1 LYSYIPVNEDELAI
15 QENEIV
21 QVIRLVED
29 GWYEGVFAGRQ
40 GVFPSNYVEKVAE
53 PILTTTTTT
62 TNNNNNHDNSN
73 ETLNNSSII
82 IENQDEDKG
91 VKNKKKVLGI
101 GFGNIFSGKQIEL
114 KTKENFNSIENANP
128 NSNGN
133 IYTNKSFPAPAKQ
146 QQLPQPVNAHPIN
159 DNHEIVNKKKTKAKV
174 LFEYVPTQPDEL
186 KLTVGEIIYVLD
198 KNLEDEGWWKGE
210 TISTGRVGVF
220 PDNFVEEIAEPVQAN
235 GSAVAKRANIARPG
249 VLAPSQ
255 QTNQTQPAP
264 TLPVNNVIKSTSSSN
279 MNKAH
284 TNGSIAN
291 SSDPS
296 SLTTSS
302 SSNSSSKDSLIRPV
316 EKQQNGIHAKQQ
328 QQQISSSIEDNNSK
342 SQSDISDDLD
352 DMQQHTERNK
362 LTHIKKTRQFNK
374 RPPSFRSKSN
384 EGLGDEDLLN
394 RKATS
399 PEKLRDPLPT
409 PPPPVGAKFKE
420 NAQTPL
426 SPKAGSPTHSFTN
439 MIKSE
444 LNGLESGKNSSVSTA
459 TTQLIDEIGFLK
471 QELEVVRKS
480 SAQIQTEYK
489 NVQSEMADLKK
500 SHDEQMKK
508 MAKNLQDLVTEID
521 EEKKTRLA
529 LQVELERLKKTVMNC

>member
-1 LYSYIPVNEDELAI
+1 M
-15 QENEIV
+15 
-21 QVIRLVED
+21 
-29 GWYEGVFAGRQ
+29 
-40 GVFPSNYVEKVAE
+40 
-53 PILTTTTTT
+53 
-62 TNNNNNHDNSN
+62 
-73 ETLNNSSII
+73 
-82 IENQDEDKG
+82 
-91 VKNKKKVLGI
+91 
-101 GFGNIFSGKQIEL
+101 
-114 KTKENFNSIENANP
+114 
-128 NSNGN
+128 
-133 IYTNKSFPAPAKQ
+133 
-146 QQLPQPVNAHPIN
+146 
-159 DNHEIVNKKKTKAKV
+159 
-174 LFEYVPTQPDEL
+174 
-186 KLTVGEIIYVLD
+186 D

-220 PDNFVEEIAEPVQAN
+220 PDNFVEEIVEPAQPAQLN
-235 GSAVAKRANIARPG
+235 GSAVAKRGNIARPG
-249 VLAPSQ
+249 VLAPSSQ

-264 TLPVNNVIKSTSSSN
+264 TLPVNNIKSTSSSN
-279 MNKAH
+279 MTKAH

-316 EKQQNGIHAKQQ
+316 EKQNGNHAKQQQ

-399 PEKLRDPLPT
+399 PEKLKDPLPT

-426 SPKAGSPTHSFTN
+426 SPKAGSPTHSFAN

-444 LNGLESGKNSSVSTA
+444 MNGLESGKNSSVSTA

-508 MAKNLQDLVTEID
+508 MQKNLQDLVTEID